1 MDEKKLFLMT
11 FHNSLSG
18 EYVVF
23 GGNSLAATYETLN
36 TDTMEWTLFP
46 LMADKFERRSAVI
59 LPCD

>member
-36 TDTMEWTLFP
+36 TDTMEWTLSP
-46 LMADKFERRSAVI
+46 LMAGTFIKKI
-59 LPCD
+59 TITLPCY